1 MVLPACRR
9 IVNSTPTEETA
20 MTIVQTSE
28 CPSVFDA
35 GLPTFAYD
43 HLTSPD
49 EAHRII
55 ADARNQAPIA
65 IGPHG
70 PEVLSYQL
78 VRTVLRDSRFITA
91 HGLGL
96 DLQGITSGPIWDR
109 AITNILGLDGEQHH
123 RLRRLVSK
131 AFAPRGA
138 ERLRSR
144 IVDVI
149 TGLVEPLTTVGH
161 CDVVS
166 DIARRYPTPVICAL
180 LGAPPE
186 DWQLFSDWTDDIKK
200 LFDWNVANDGPAILA
215 AWDQL
220 DAYLEDLIAR
230 RRAWLADDLISDLI
244 RAEDNGDRLTHD
256 ELLMLCAT
264 LLGAGTDTTRNQLA
278 AAVQVLCANPDQWAL
293 LGRHPELA
301 ANAVHE
307 LMRYYPI
314 IFGAGSQAAVDIELA
329 GVCIPAG
336 TLVLANTA
344 AANRDA
350 DVYTNPDRVDITRE
364 DPPAM
369 LTFGGGVHYCLGSHL
384 ARLELTE
391 ALRVITQRMPNS
403 RRTGPAPWKAMSGI
417 TGPTTL
423 PLEFDIGH

>member
-1 MVLPACRR
+1 MVLIGRRR
-9 IVNSTPTEETA
+9 IVDSKPTEEA
-20 MTIVQTSE
+20 PMTTVQTTT
-28 CPSVFDA
+28 CPRVFDA

-43 HLTSPD
+43 HLTDPD

-55 ADARNQAPIA
+55 AEARRRAPIA

-70 PEVLSYQL
+70 PEVLSYEL

-91 HGLGL
+91 PGLGL
-96 DLQGITSGPIWDR
+96 DLQGITSGPVWDR

-123 RLRRLVSK
+123 RLRRLVSR

-138 ERLRSR
+138 ERLHAR
-144 IVDVI
+144 ILDVI
-149 TGLVEPLTTVGH
+149 TGLVEPVTTVGR

-230 RRAWLADDLISDLI
+230 RRASLGDDLISDLI

-278 AAVQVLCANPDQWAL
+278 AAVQVLCAHPDQWAL

-314 IFGAGSQAAVDIELA
+314 IFGTIRQAAEDIELA

-336 TLVLANTA
+336 TLVLANTS
-344 AANRDA
+344 AANRDP

-369 LTFGGGVHYCLGSHL
+369 LTFGGGVHYCLGAHL

-391 ALRVITQRMPNS
+391 ALRVITQRMPNP
-403 RRTGPAPWKAMSGI
+403 RRTGPAPWKAISGI

-423 PLEFDIGH
+423 PLEFDIGR